1 MATQK
6 PYADWF
12 ASASVRFEDLPE
24 KAPRVPRTEPLRT
37 RQLAFGYSQEDLR
50 VLLTPMAAEGQEP
63 TGSMGNDLALAV
75 LSDRAPSLFSYF
87 KQLFAQVTNPAIDP
101 IREKVVMSLSTA
113 IGSELNLLEETRE
126 HAHQLVMSQPILR
139 NSELEKL
146 RQVSHDIFRAETIDI
161 TWPIDDG
168 PRGMAQ
174 AVDRICAEASYAID
188 RGANI
193 IILSD
198 REVSLRRVPIPSLL
212 AVSSVHNDLVRA
224 GTRLRAGLVI
234 ESGEPREV
242 HHMACLIGYGASAI
256 NPYLMFESLWEL
268 RGRRKLP
275 PGMTAA
281 EAERQV
287 VIAIG
292 KGLLKVLSKMGIS
305 TIESY
310 CGAQIFEAVGLH
322 PDLIDDH
329 FTGTPSRIGGVGM
342 DELAKEALDRHG
354 RGYPR
359 AKAAPPPEEEG
370 AEGPILPVGG
380 IYAWRRGG
388 ERHMWDPETV
398 TRLQQV
404 ARSTDDPDRAWESY
418 ERYADLVNEENVTK
432 GLLRGL
438 LKLRTDLPPIPVED
452 VESAKEIVKRFSTGG
467 MSLGALSPESH
478 EGLAQAMNQL
488 GGQSNTGEGGE
499 DPRRFLDDRRS
510 SIKQVASGRFGVTV
524 EYLPLRP
531 GHAHL
536 RAEGRKVQQKERGDP
551 LQGRGAA
558 QGRGDTAGRHAHEA
572 RLRGEPSGRRGDSRL
587 GGRGQDG
594 RPFRQG
600 LRTQIRRPPL
610 HRRLLVSVVLE
621 QGREVLVRR
630 QRQADHAHALLRY
643 RRQARGG
650 SARASP
656 AARRSSCRP

>member
-1 MATQK
+1 
-6 PYADWF
+6 
-12 ASASVRFEDLPE
+12 
-24 KAPRVPRTEPLRT
+24 
-37 RQLAFGYSQEDLR
+37 
-50 VLLTPMAAEGQEP
+50 
-63 TGSMGNDLALAV
+63 MGNDLALAV

-101 IREKVVMSLSTA
+101 IREKVVMSLSTG

-161 TWPIDDG
+161 TWPIDEG

-342 DELAKEALDRHG
+342 DELA
-354 RGYPR
+354 
-359 AKAAPPPEEEG
+359 
-370 AEGPILPVGG
+370 
-380 IYAWRRGG
+380 
-388 ERHMWDPETV
+388 T
-398 TRLQQV
+398 
-404 ARSTDDPDRAWESY
+404 
-418 ERYADLVNEENVTK
+418 
-432 GLLRGL
+432 
-438 LKLRTDLPPIPVED
+438 
-452 VESAKEIVKRFSTGG
+452 
-467 MSLGALSPESH
+467 
-478 EGLAQAMNQL
+478 
-488 GGQSNTGEGGE
+488 
-499 DPRRFLDDRRS
+499 
-510 SIKQVASGRFGVTV
+510 
-524 EYLPLRP
+524 
-531 GHAHL
+531 
-536 RAEGRKVQQKERGDP
+536 
-551 LQGRGAA
+551 RGAGPPRPRLPA
-558 QGRGDTAGRHAHEA
+558 RQGGAPARGR
-572 RLRGEPSGRRGDSRL
+572 
-587 GGRGQDG
+587 GGRGPDPARG
-594 RPFRQG
+594 RH
-600 LRTQIRRPPL
+600 LRLAARRRAPHVGPGDRHAAPAGRPL
-610 HRRLLVSVVLE
+610 HRRPRPGVGELRALRRPGQRGE
-621 QGREVLVRR
+621 RDQG
-630 QRQADHAHALLRY
+630 
-643 RRQARGG
+643 
-650 SARASP
+650 P
-656 AARRSSCRP
+656 AARAAEAAHRSPADPGRGGRAGQGDRQALLDRRHVAGRALARVARGARRRP